1 MLKLFVFLKPFRASV
16 ALVLALALAQSLA
29 SLYLP
34 RLMAD
39 IVDHGIVPDNR
50 RQIMIYGGLM
60 LLMALVS
67 TAASVGSSFFSA
79 KVASGFGRDV
89 RNRIFDRVA
98 HFSVHQFDRFSTAS
112 LITRTTNDTTQV
124 QQVLIMMMTMVITA
138 PMMAIGGIILS
149 LSQDTRLARVLIAVI
164 PILGVIFFLIMRK
177 AVPLFQLMQVKI
189 DRLNLVLDEGLT
201 GVRVIRAFDRNA
213 HESRRFDAANLDLTR
228 NAIAVNRLVSL
239 LMPAMF
245 FMMNLT
251 SVSIIYVGA
260 LRIDA
265 GQMHVGAMLASLQ
278 YAIQILFSV
287 FMVTAMFVMLP
298 RAAASAERINAV
310 LDVMPDVTD
319 PSVAKASTFAEAT
332 ADKSEGKPAV
342 ALTGHVEFQN
352 VTFQYPGAE
361 EPALSGVSFIARA
374 GEVTAII
381 GGTGSGKS
389 TLAGLIP
396 RFYDVKGGRVLVDG
410 VDVREMRQE
419 DLRAKI
425 GYVPQK
431 AVLFSGTIA
440 SNIRFGREAAT
451 DDEVTKAATVAQ
463 AAEFI
468 DQKPEGYAAPVSQ
481 GGTNLSGGQ
490 KQRLAI
496 ARALVRHA
504 EIYVFDDSFSALDFA
519 TDAKLR
525 AALRS
530 ETTAATVFIV
540 SQRIGTVMNA
550 DRIIVLDDG
559 QAVGIGAHADLITT
573 CAVYR
578 EIAESQASLDPST
591 GSGSPRAKSR
601 GEEMA

>member
-1 MLKLFVFLKPFRASV
+1 MFVFLKPFRASV

-39 IVDHGIVPDNR
+39 IVDHGIVPDDR

-60 LLMALVS
+60 LLMAFVS

-149 LSQDTRLARVLIAVI
+149 LSQDARLARVLIAVI
-164 PILGVIFFLIMRK
+164 PILGVVFFLIMRK

-213 HESRRFDAANLDLTR
+213 HESRRFDAANLDLTG

-310 LDVMPDVTD
+310 LDVIPDVND
-319 PSVAKASTFAEAT
+319 PSFAKAAEGTPALSRAT
-332 ADKSEGKPAV
+332 
-342 ALTGHVEFQN
+342 VEFEN

-361 EPALSGVSFIARA
+361 EPALSGVSFIAKA

-396 RFYDVKGGRVLVDG
+396 RFYDVNGGRVLVDG

-496 ARALVRHA
+496 ARALVRNA

-559 QAVGIGAHADLITT
+559 QVVGIGAHADLIKT

-578 EIAESQASLDPST
+578 EIAESQASL
-591 GSGSPRAKSR
+591 
-601 GEEMA
+601 EEVA

>member
-149 LSQDTRLARVLIAVI
+149 LSQDARLARVLIAVI

-177 AVPLFQLMQVKI
+177 AVPLFQLRQVKI

-213 HESRRFDAANLDLTR
+213 HESRRFDAANLDLTG
-228 NAIAVNRLVSL
+228 NAIAVNRLVSM

-251 SVSIIYVGA
+251 SVTIIYVGA

-310 LDVMPDVTD
+310 LDVIPDVND
-319 PSVAKASTFAEAT
+319 PSSAKAT
-332 ADKSEGKPAV
+332 EGKPAPV
-342 ALTGHVEFQN
+342 QRATVEFDN

-361 EPALSGVSFIARA
+361 EPALSGVSFVARA

-396 RFYDVKGGRVLVDG
+396 RFYDVNGGRVLVDG

-496 ARALVRHA
+496 ARALVKNA

-525 AALRS
+525 AALRA

-559 QAVGIGAHADLITT
+559 QVVGIGAHADLIKT

-578 EIAESQASLDPST
+578 EIAESQASL
-591 GSGSPRAKSR
+591 
-601 GEEMA
+601 EEVA

>member
-1 MLKLFVFLKPFRASV
+1 MLKLFAFLKPYRTSV
-16 ALVLALALAQSLA
+16 AFVLALALAQSLA

-39 IVDHGIVPDNR
+39 IVDHGIVPGDT
-50 RQIMIYGGLM
+50 RQILIYGALM

-67 TAASVGSSFFSA
+67 TAASVASGFFSA
-79 KVASGFGRDV
+79 KIASGFGRDV

-98 HFSVHQFDRFSTAS
+98 HFSVHQFDQFSTAS

-149 LSQDTRLARVLIAVI
+149 LSQDAALARVLIAII
-164 PILGVIFFLIMRK
+164 PVLGVIFYLIMRK

-201 GVRVIRAFDRNA
+201 GVRVIRAFDRGA
-213 HESRRFDAANLDLTR
+213 HQTRRFDAANLDLTG

-251 SVSIIYVGA
+251 SVLIIYVGA

-265 GQMHVGAMLASLQ
+265 GQMHVGAMMASLQ

-287 FMVTAMFVMLP
+287 FMVTAMFVTLP
-298 RAAASAERINAV
+298 RAAASADRINAV
-310 LDVMPDVTD
+310 LDVIPEVNDPVT
-319 PSVAKASTFAEAT
+319 PAPAGPAK
-332 ADKSEGKPAV
+332 GR
-342 ALTGHVEFQN
+342 VEFDN
-352 VTFQYPGAE
+352 VTFKYPGAE
-361 EPALSGVSFIARA
+361 EPALSGVSFTAKA

-396 RFYDVKGGRVLVDG
+396 RFYDVNGGRVLVDG

-440 SNIRFGREAAT
+440 SNIRFGRESAT

-468 DQKPEGYAAPVSQ
+468 DQKPEGYAAAVSQ

-496 ARALVRHA
+496 ARALVKDA
-504 EIYVFDDSFSALDFA
+504 AIYVFDDSFSALDFA
-519 TDAKLR
+519 TDSRLR
-525 AALRS
+525 AALRE
-530 ETTAATVFIV
+530 ETTTATVFIV

-559 QAVGIGAHADLITT
+559 KVVGIGTHAELLKS
-573 CAVYR
+573 CEVYR
-578 EIAESQASLDPST
+578 EIAESQATL
-591 GSGSPRAKSR
+591 
-601 GEEMA
+601 GEVA

>member
-1 MLKLFVFLKPFRASV
+1 MLRLFAFLKPYRGSV

-39 IVDHGIVPDNR
+39 IVDHGIVPDDR

-67 TAASVGSSFFSA
+67 TAASVGSAFFSA

-124 QQVLIMMMTMVITA
+124 QGVLIMLMTMVITA

-149 LSQDTRLARVLIAVI
+149 LSQDARLARVLIAVI
-164 PILGVIFFLIMRK
+164 PILALIFFLIMRK
-177 AVPLFQLMQVKI
+177 AVPLFQQMQIKI

-213 HESRRFDAANLDLTR
+213 HESRRFDAANLDLTH

-265 GQMHVGAMLASLQ
+265 GQMHVGAMMASLQ
-278 YAIQILFSV
+278 YAIQILFAV
-287 FMVTAMFVMLP
+287 FMVTAMFVTLP

-310 LDVMPDVTD
+310 LDVIPDVND
-319 PSVAKASTFAEAT
+319 PVNPHT
-332 ADKSEGKPAV
+332 AGG
-342 ALTGHVEFQN
+342 TRGRVEFDN

-361 EPALSGVSFIARA
+361 EPALSGVSFIAKP

-396 RFYDVKGGRVLVDG
+396 RFYDVNGGRVLVDG
-410 VDVREMRQE
+410 VDVRDMRQE

-440 SNIRFGREAAT
+440 SNIRFGRESAT
-451 DDEVTKAATVAQ
+451 DDEVKKAATIAQ
-463 AAEFI
+463 AVEFI
-468 DQKPEGYAAPVSQ
+468 DHKPEGYAAPVAQ

-496 ARALVRHA
+496 ARALVRNA

-525 AALRS
+525 AALRA
-530 ETTAATVFIV
+530 ETAHAAVFIV

-550 DRIIVLDDG
+550 DRIVVLDDG
-559 QAVGIGAHADLITT
+559 KVVGIGKHADLLKT

-578 EIAESQASLDPST
+578 EIAESQASL
-591 GSGSPRAKSR
+591 
-601 GEEMA
+601 EEVA

>member
-1 MLKLFVFLKPFRASV
+1 MLKLTSSFLKPYRGPV
-16 ALVLALALAQSLA
+16 ALVLTLALAQSLA

-50 RQIMIYGGLM
+50 RQIVIYGGLM
-60 LLMALVS
+60 LLMAMVG
-67 TAASVGSSFFSA
+67 TACAVATSYFSSRI
-79 KVASGFGRDV
+79 ASGFGRDV

-98 HFSVHQFDRFSTAS
+98 HLSVHQFDQFSTAS

-138 PMMAIGGIILS
+138 PMMAIGGVVLS
-149 LSQDTRLARVLIAVI
+149 LSQDARLARVLIAVI
-164 PILGVIFFLIMRK
+164 PIMAVVFFLIMRK
-177 AVPLFQLMQVKI
+177 ALPLYQQMQSKI
-189 DRLNLVLDEGLT
+189 DTLNLVLDEGLT
-201 GVRVIRAFDRNA
+201 GVRVIRAFHRND
-213 HESRRFDAANLDLTR
+213 HESRRFNAANRDLTD
-228 NAIAVNRLVSL
+228 NAIAVNRLVSM

-251 SVSIIYVGA
+251 GVAIIYIGA

-265 GQMHVGAMLASLQ
+265 GQLQVGAMMSTLQ
-278 YAIQILFSV
+278 YAVQILFSV

-298 RAAASAERINAV
+298 RAAASAERINQV
-310 LDVMPDVTD
+310 LDVIPEVND
-319 PSVAKASTFAEAT
+319 PSQPTPAGST
-332 ADKSEGKPAV
+332 KGR
-342 ALTGHVEFQN
+342 VEFQD

-361 EPALSGVSFIARA
+361 EPALSGVSFTAKP

-396 RFYDVKGGRVLVDG
+396 RFYDVNAGRILVDG

-419 DLRAKI
+419 DLRARI
-425 GYVPQK
+425 GFVPQK

-440 SNIRFGREAAT
+440 SNIRFGRESAT
-451 DDEVTKAATVAQ
+451 DEDVKHAANIAQ
-463 AAEFI
+463 AEEFI
-468 DQKPEGYAAPVSQ
+468 DQKPEGYAAAVSQ

-496 ARALVRHA
+496 ARALVRNA

-519 TDAKLR
+519 TDSRLR
-525 AALRS
+525 AALRA
-530 ETTAATVFIV
+530 ETTTATVFIV

-550 DRIIVLDDG
+550 DRIIVLDEG
-559 QAVGIGAHADLITT
+559 RVAGIGRHAELLST

-578 EIAESQASLDPST
+578 EIAESQASL
-591 GSGSPRAKSR
+591 
-601 GEEMA
+601 EEVA

>member
-1 MLKLFVFLKPFRASV
+1 MLKLSVFLRPYRGSV

-34 RLMAD
+34 RLLAD
-39 IVDHGIVPDNR
+39 IVDYGIVHGDT
-50 RQIMIYGGLM
+50 RQIMIYGALM
-60 LLMALVS
+60 LLMALVG
-67 TAASVGSSFFSA
+67 TACAVASSYFSS
-79 KVASGFGRDV
+79 KTASGFSRDV
-89 RNRIFDRVA
+89 RSRVFDRVA
-98 HFSVHQFDRFSTAS
+98 HLSVHQFDRFGTAS
-112 LITRTTNDTTQV
+112 LITRTTNDTTQI

-138 PMMAIGGIILS
+138 PMMAIGGVVLS

-164 PILGVIFFLIMRK
+164 PIMAIVFFLIMRK
-177 AVPLFQLMQVKI
+177 AIPLFQQMQVKI

-201 GVRVIRAFDRNA
+201 GVRVIRAFDRNQ
-213 HESRRFDAANLDLTR
+213 HESRRFDAANRDLTD
-228 NAIAVNRLVSL
+228 NAIAVNRLVSM

-245 FMMNLT
+245 MMMNLT
-251 SVSIIYVGA
+251 AVAIIWFGA
-260 LRIDA
+260 IRIDA
-265 GQMHVGAMLASLQ
+265 GQLQVGVMMSTLQ
-278 YAIQILFSV
+278 YAVQILFSV
-287 FMVTAMFVMLP
+287 FMVTAMFVTLP

-310 LDVMPDVTD
+310 LDVMPDVND
-319 PSVAKASTFAEAT
+319 PSVAKASAFAEAS
-332 ADKSEGKPAV
+332 ADRSEGRPAG
-342 ALTGHVEFQN
+342 TSGGSVEFRN

-361 EPALSGVSFIARA
+361 EPALSSVSFIARP

-396 RFYDVKGGRVLVDG
+396 RFYDVNAGRVLVDG

-419 DLRAKI
+419 DLRARI

-431 AVLFSGTIA
+431 AVLFSGTLA
-440 SNIRFGREAAT
+440 SNIRFGRESST
-451 DDEVTKAATVAQ
+451 DDEVQKAATIAQ

-468 DQKPEGYAAPVSQ
+468 DSKAEGYAASVAQ

-496 ARALVRHA
+496 ARALVRNA
-504 EIYVFDDSFSALDFA
+504 GIYVFDDSFSALDFA

-525 AALRS
+525 AALRT
-530 ETTAATVFIV
+530 ETSHATVFIV

-559 QAVGIGAHADLITT
+559 RVVGIGTHADLLET
-573 CAVYR
+573 CEVYR
-578 EIAESQASLDPST
+578 EIAESQASL
-591 GSGSPRAKSR
+591 
-601 GEEMA
+601 EEVA

>member
-1 MLKLFVFLKPFRASV
+1 
-16 ALVLALALAQSLA
+16 
-29 SLYLP
+29 
-34 RLMAD
+34 
-39 IVDHGIVPDNR
+39 
-50 RQIMIYGGLM
+50 
-60 LLMALVS
+60 
-67 TAASVGSSFFSA
+67 
-79 KVASGFGRDV
+79 
-89 RNRIFDRVA
+89 
-98 HFSVHQFDRFSTAS
+98 
-112 LITRTTNDTTQV
+112 
-124 QQVLIMMMTMVITA
+124 
-138 PMMAIGGIILS
+138 
-149 LSQDTRLARVLIAVI
+149 
-164 PILGVIFFLIMRK
+164 
-177 AVPLFQLMQVKI
+177 MQ
-189 DRLNLVLDEGLT
+189 
-201 GVRVIRAFDRNA
+201 
-213 HESRRFDAANLDLTR
+213 
-228 NAIAVNRLVSL
+228 
-239 LMPAMF
+239 
-245 FMMNLT
+245 
-251 SVSIIYVGA
+251 
-260 LRIDA
+260 
-265 GQMHVGAMLASLQ
+265 VGAMIASLQ
-278 YAIQILFSV
+278 YAMQILFAV

-310 LDVMPDVTD
+310 LDVIPDVND
-319 PSVAKASTFAEAT
+319 PAAPVSTGAT
-332 ADKSEGKPAV
+332 RGR
-342 ALTGHVEFQN
+342 VEFDN

-361 EPALSGVSFIARA
+361 EPALSGVSFIAKA

-396 RFYDVKGGRVLVDG
+396 RFYDVNGGRVLVDG
-410 VDVREMRQE
+410 VDVRDMRQE

-440 SNIRFGREAAT
+440 TNIRFGREAAT

-496 ARALVRHA
+496 ARALVRNA
-504 EIYVFDDSFSALDFA
+504 EIYVFDDSCSALDFA

-550 DRIIVLDDG
+550 GRIIVLDDG
-559 QAVGIGAHADLITT
+559 QVVGIGAHGDLIKT

-578 EIAESQASLDPST
+578 EIAESQASL
-591 GSGSPRAKSR
+591 
-601 GEEMA
+601 EEVA

>member
-1 MLKLFVFLKPFRASV
+1 MLKLFVFLRPFRASV

-29 SLYLP
+29 NLYLP

-39 IVDHGIVPDNR
+39 IVDHGIVPGDT
-50 RQIMIYGGLM
+50 RQILIYGGVM
-60 LLMALVS
+60 LLMALLA
-67 TAASVGSSFFSA
+67 TATSVGGSYLSA
-79 KVASGFGRDV
+79 KIASGFGRDV

-98 HFSVHQFDRFSTAS
+98 RLSVHQFDRFSTAS

-124 QQVLIMMMTMVITA
+124 QQVLIMMMTLVITA

-149 LSQDTRLARVLIAVI
+149 LSQDAQLARVLIVVIPVLAVI
-164 PILGVIFFLIMRK
+164 FYLIMRK
-177 AVPLFQLMQVKI
+177 AVPLFQLMQIKI

-213 HESRRFDAANLDLTR
+213 HQSRRFDAANLDLTN

-251 SVSIIYVGA
+251 GVSIIYVGA

-265 GQMHVGAMLASLQ
+265 GQMHVGAMMASLQ
-278 YAIQILFSV
+278 YAIQILFAV
-287 FMVTAMFVMLP
+287 FMVTAMFVSLP
-298 RAAASAERINAV
+298 RAAASADRINAV
-310 LDVMPDVTD
+310 LDVVPDVND
-319 PSVAKASTFAEAT
+319 PSFAKATSLA
-332 ADKSEGKPAV
+332 KQG
-342 ALTGHVEFQN
+342 LVEFDN

-361 EPALSGVSFIARA
+361 EPALSNVSFVAKP

-396 RFYDVKGGRVLVDG
+396 RFYDVNSGRVLVNG
-410 VDVREMRQE
+410 IDVREMTQE
-419 DLRAKI
+419 ELRGRI

-431 AVLFSGTIA
+431 AVLFSGTVE
-440 SNIRFGREAAT
+440 SNIRFGRESAT
-451 DDEVTKAATVAQ
+451 DEEVKKAATIAQ

-468 DQKPEGYAAPVSQ
+468 DQRPEGYAAPVSQ

-496 ARALVRHA
+496 ARALVRDA
-504 EIYVFDDSFSALDFA
+504 DIYVFDDSFSALDFA

-530 ETTAATVFIV
+530 ETAAATVFIV

-559 QAVGIGAHADLITT
+559 RVAGMGTHGELLKS
-573 CAVYR
+573 CEVYR
-578 EIAESQASLDPST
+578 EIAESQASL
-591 GSGSPRAKSR
+591 
-601 GEEMA
+601 GEVA

>member
-1 MLKLFVFLKPFRASV
+1 MLKLLVFLRPYRGPV
-16 ALVLALALAQSLA
+16 AFVLVLALAQSLA

-39 IVDHGIVPDNR
+39 IVDHGIVPHDT
-50 RQIMIYGGLM
+50 RQIMIYGALM
-60 LLMALVS
+60 LLMALIG
-67 TAASVGSSFFSA
+67 TACAVGSSYFSS
-79 KVASGFGRDV
+79 KTASGFGRDV
-89 RNRIFDRVA
+89 RDQIFDRVA
-98 HFSVHQFDRFSTAS
+98 HLSVHQFDHFSTAS

-138 PMMAIGGIILS
+138 PMMAIGGVVLS
-149 LSQDTRLARVLIAVI
+149 LSQDARLARVLIAVI
-164 PILGVIFFLIMRK
+164 PVMAIVFFLIMRK
-177 AVPLFQLMQVKI
+177 AVPLFQQMQVKI

-201 GVRVIRAFDRNA
+201 GVRVIRAFDRND
-213 HESRRFDAANLDLTR
+213 HESRRFNAANRDLTD
-228 NAIAVNRLVSL
+228 NAIAVNRLVSM

-245 FMMNLT
+245 MMMNLT
-251 SVSIIYVGA
+251 AVAIIWFGA
-260 LRIDA
+260 VRIDA
-265 GQMHVGAMLASLQ
+265 GQLHVGAMMSTLQ
-278 YAIQILFSV
+278 YAVQILFSV

-310 LDVMPDVTD
+310 LDVIPEVND
-319 PSVAKASTFAEAT
+319 PAAA
-332 ADKSEGKPAV
+332 KPAGS
-342 ALTGHVEFQN
+342 TKGHVEFQN
-352 VTFQYPGAE
+352 VSFQYRGAD
-361 EPALSGVSFIARA
+361 EPALSGVSFKAGP

-389 TLAGLIP
+389 TLSGLIP
-396 RFYDVKGGRVLVDG
+396 RFYDVSEGRVLVDG
-410 VDVREMRQE
+410 VDVREMKQE
-419 DLRAKI
+419 ELRAKI

-431 AVLFSGTIA
+431 AVLFTGTIA

-451 DDEVTKAATVAQ
+451 DDEITHAAEVAQ

-468 DQKPEGYAAPVSQ
+468 NDKPEGYAAPVSQ

-496 ARALVRHA
+496 ARALVKQA

-519 TDAKLR
+519 TDARLR
-525 AALRS
+525 AALRA

-559 QAVGIGAHADLITT
+559 RVAGIGRHAELLKT
-573 CAVYR
+573 CTVYR
-578 EIAESQASLDPST
+578 EIAESQASL
-591 GSGSPRAKSR
+591 
-601 GEEMA
+601 EEVA

>member
-39 IVDHGIVPDNR
+39 IVDHGIVPDDR

-149 LSQDTRLARVLIAVI
+149 LSQDARLARVLIAVI

-213 HESRRFDAANLDLTR
+213 HESRRFDAANLDLTG

-310 LDVMPDVTD
+310 LDVIPDVND
-319 PSVAKASTFAEAT
+319 PSFAKAAEGTPALYRAT
-332 ADKSEGKPAV
+332 
-342 ALTGHVEFQN
+342 VEFEN

-361 EPALSGVSFIARA
+361 EPALSGVSFIAKA

-396 RFYDVKGGRVLVDG
+396 RFYDVNGGRVLVDG

-440 SNIRFGREAAT
+440 TNIRFGREAAT

-496 ARALVRHA
+496 ARALVRNA

-540 SQRIGTVMNA
+540 SQRIGTVMSA

-559 QAVGIGAHADLITT
+559 HVVGIGAHADLIKT

-578 EIAESQASLDPST
+578 EIAESQASL
-591 GSGSPRAKSR
+591 
-601 GEEMA
+601 EEVA

>member
-1 MLKLFVFLKPFRASV
+1 
-16 ALVLALALAQSLA
+16 
-29 SLYLP
+29 
-34 RLMAD
+34 
-39 IVDHGIVPDNR
+39 
-50 RQIMIYGGLM
+50 
-60 LLMALVS
+60 
-67 TAASVGSSFFSA
+67 
-79 KVASGFGRDV
+79 
-89 RNRIFDRVA
+89 
-98 HFSVHQFDRFSTAS
+98 
-112 LITRTTNDTTQV
+112 
-124 QQVLIMMMTMVITA
+124 
-138 PMMAIGGIILS
+138 
-149 LSQDTRLARVLIAVI
+149 VI

-177 AVPLFQLMQVKI
+177 AVPLFQLMQIKI

-213 HESRRFDAANLDLTR
+213 HESRRFDAANLDLTG
-228 NAIAVNRLVSL
+228 NAIAVNRLVSM

-251 SVSIIYVGA
+251 SVTIIYVGA

-310 LDVMPDVTD
+310 LDVIPDVND
-319 PSVAKASTFAEAT
+319 PSFAKASTYAKAPV
-332 ADKSEGKPAV
+332 DKPEGKPAGV
-342 ALTGHVEFQN
+342 HAGTVEFQD
-352 VTFQYPGAE
+352 VIFQYPGAE

-389 TLAGLIP
+389 TLTGLIP
-396 RFYDVKGGRVLVDG
+396 RFYDVNGGRVLVDG
-410 VDVREMRQE
+410 VDVREMLQE

-496 ARALVRHA
+496 ARALVRNA

-525 AALRS
+525 AALRA
-530 ETTAATVFIV
+530 ETTDATVFIV

-559 QAVGIGAHADLITT
+559 QVVGIGAHADLVKT

-578 EIAESQASLDPST
+578 EIAESQASL
-591 GSGSPRAKSR
+591 
-601 GEEMA
+601 EEVA